1 MLRVRFKAIQ
11 RPAQCISRRWA
22 STALL
27 ERRVQLWDQEKK
39 RQAEAPVPESPPLT
53 LSLFGSKQITVPGGW
68 SALDVARKYEQPT
81 AKKYVAAQI
90 NGTTAWDMQRPL
102 PANVETL
109 SLVRFDT
116 DSELAKQVFWH
127 SSAHVMGAALEKVYG
142 DDLLLC
148 DGPPLSDGG
157 FFYEFLLLNN
167 SGVERLDR
175 RSYTERI
182 HELCGTPEALKSLRF
197 LTPADLAAVKKA
209 ASKIVNEKH
218 AFERLEVSYEFACD
232 LFLDNPFKLHFLD
245 RARQNQHSTSGS
257 TGSDKTVSLY
267 RCGEMIDLCRGPH
280 VPVTT
285 MLQGMSF
292 DKVSSAHW
300 VGHLDDS
307 SQNSP
312 VLNRV
317 YGISFPSTQL
327 LKDHQTSVQAAAK
340 RDHRVIGKEQ
350 KLFMMH
356 PWAPGSGFI
365 LPHGQRMVN
374 RIMDAIRSKY
384 AEFGFDEVST
394 PLMYN
399 KKLWEMS
406 GHWENYRDDMFVISS
421 AQKAAIESNG
431 TCCSGDHHHEG
442 EPEFGLKPMNCPG
455 HCLIFASDQRSY
467 RDLPIRYADFSPLH
481 RNEVA
486 GALSGLTRVRKFHQD
501 DGHIFCTHEQIASE
515 MASCLEFIDG

>member
-1 MLRVRFKAIQ
+1 
-11 RPAQCISRRWA
+11 
-22 STALL
+22 
-27 ERRVQLWDQEKK
+27 
-39 RQAEAPVPESPPLT
+39 
-53 LSLFGSKQITVPGGW
+53 
-68 SALDVARKYEQPT
+68 
-81 AKKYVAAQI
+81 
-90 NGTTAWDMQRPL
+90 
-102 PANVETL
+102 
-109 SLVRFDT
+109 
-116 DSELAKQVFWH
+116 
-127 SSAHVMGAALEKVYG
+127 
-142 DDLLLC
+142 
-148 DGPPLSDGG
+148 
-157 FFYEFLLLNN
+157 
-167 SGVERLDR
+167 
-175 RSYTERI
+175 RI
-182 HELCGTPEALKSLRF
+182 HDLCGTPEALKSLKF
-197 LTPADLAAVKKA
+197 LTPADLVEVKKA
-209 ASKIVNEKH
+209 AAKIVNEKH
-218 AFERLEVSYEFACD
+218 TFDRLEVSNEFACK

-245 RARQNQHSTSGS
+245 RARQNQHATGGS
-257 TGSDKTVSLY
+257 TGSDATVSLY
-267 RCGEMIDLCRGPH
+267 RCGDMIDLCRGPH

-327 LKDHQTSVQAAAK
+327 LKEHQTAVQAAAK

-421 AQKAAIESNG
+421 AQKTGIESNES
-431 TCCSGDHHHEG
+431 CCNGDHHHES

-486 GALSGLTRVRKFHQD
+486 GALSGLTR
-501 DGHIFCTHEQIASE
+501 
-515 MASCLEFIDG
+515 